1 MWELR
6 WILLA
11 FGVLIL
17 VGVYLWGRGM
27 LRLRPAFRPRNPER
41 FEPHLGFQGSAG
53 EGGAPAASDAGSE
66 NRDSFEEIFG
76 PAPARAPQARSDP
89 TPGPAPPA
97 KPERLVGT
105 PPPPPERVVTVR
117 LVPRAKEV
125 KTLKAVHALM
135 QAGLEHGKYSIFHK
149 KAENGGDEPL
159 FSVAS
164 LTEPGTFT
172 PETLERGTISGLS
185 FFIVLP
191 GVGDPVARFDA
202 MVVAARTLAV
212 ELDAELYDDRGS
224 SWSVQ
229 RERYVREEV
238 IEYRHQMERR

>member
-11 FGVLIL
+11 LGVLIL
-17 VGVYLWGRGM
+17 VGVYLWGRGVF
-27 LRLRPAFRPRNPER
+27 RLRPASRDRKR
-41 FEPHLGFQGSAG
+41 FEPHLSFQGPAG
-53 EGGAPAASDAGSE
+53 GGAAAGPDASPE
-66 NRDSFEEIFG
+66 ERDSFEEIFG
-76 PAPARAPQARSDP
+76 TAPARKPEVGAEPAPA
-89 TPGPAPPA
+89 PAPPA
-97 KPERLVGT
+97 KPERLVGP

-117 LVPRAKEV
+117 LVPRAREV

-149 KAENGGDEPL
+149 KAENGDEPL
-159 FSVAS
+159 FSVAN

-191 GVGDPVARFDA
+191 GVGDPVARFDE
-202 MVVAARTLAV
+202 MVLAARTLAV

-238 IEYRHQMERR
+238 IEYKHQMERR